1 MDHINFL
8 KNPYSRPIERH
19 YKLLRKNLFSKKVTA
34 VFLDFLTKKWSF
46 CSLLLNLLSLEDC
59 LPSEILV
66 EEDVWIFR
74 LYYMK

>member
-8 KNPYSRPIERH
+8 KNPYSRPTERH

-34 VFLDFLTKKWSF
+34 VFLVFLTKKWSF

-66 EEDVWIFR
+66 EEDVWILR